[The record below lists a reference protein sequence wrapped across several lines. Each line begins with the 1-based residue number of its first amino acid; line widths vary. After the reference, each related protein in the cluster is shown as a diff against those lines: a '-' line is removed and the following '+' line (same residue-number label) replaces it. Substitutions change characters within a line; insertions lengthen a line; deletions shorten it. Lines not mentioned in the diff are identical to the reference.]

1 MIRII
6 FPLIALFLFFS
17 CSEHIPSK
25 HEQAYLDTSDSLAL
39 YKNVPYLEK
48 ELISNEKASDYLK
61 LDYDAFKEKHAMTDA
76 EMDVLAEIMQ
86 GHVDIAR
93 MLNSTEA
100 IGK

>member
-1 MIRII
+1 MIKII
-6 FPLIALFLFFS
+6 FPLIALFLVFS
-17 CSEHIPSK
+17 CSEPIPSK
-25 HEQAYLDTSDSLAL
+25 HERAYIDTCDSLGL

-61 LDYDAFKEKHAMTDA
+61 LDYEAFKEKHEMTDA

-93 MLNSTEA
+93 MLNSIE
-100 IGK
+100 IR